1 MNITLIAGARPNFMK
16 IAPLIKAIEQF
27 NEQKGESQECTVYGV
42 GCKKGES
49 QEWKVESQEISYR
62 LVHTGQ
68 HYDKNMSD
76 TFFEE
81 LGIPAPDTN
90 LGCGGGTQAEQT
102 AAIMVAFEK
111 ELIAHPADIVLVVGD
126 VTSTMACSIVAKKLN
141 TRVCHVEAGIR
152 SWDLSMPEEIN
163 RMVTD
168 SLADYMF
175 TTSEVANRN
184 LMRQGATMMSE
195 ESGECTVY
203 GVGCTDV
210 ESGEMAEDKYAY
222 ERVPQRVWYVGNV
235 MIDTLLA
242 NRARFRQPE
251 VWNTL
256 ALQEKQ
262 YIVMTM
268 HRPANVDEEN
278 HLRAMMEQIVDNA
291 HGLPIVFPIHPRTA
305 KLFYNLW
312 GDEEALAKRFP
323 NLHIVEPLGYLE
335 FNYLV
340 ERAKAVV
347 TDSGGITEETTVMGV
362 PCITLRDNTE
372 RPETCTVGTNE
383 LIGTNPAAIKP
394 ALDKLFAGEW
404 KKGGVPA
411 LWDGHTAERI
421 IAILAGVDVRC

>member
-1 MNITLIAGARPNFMK
+1 MHITLIAGARPNFMK
-16 IAPLIKAIEQF
+16 IAPLIKAIKEH
-27 NEQKGESQECTVYGV
+27 NELADERISGLGEKIT
-42 GCKKGES
+42 
-49 QEWKVESQEISYR
+49 YR

-81 LGIPAPDTN
+81 LGIPAPDVN

-111 ELIAHPADIVLVVGD
+111 ELMAHPADIVLVVGD

-141 TRVCHVEAGIR
+141 TKVCHVEAGIR
-152 SWDLSMPEEIN
+152 SWDLTMPEEIN

-175 TTSEVANRN
+175 TTSEVANQN
-184 LMRQGATMMSE
+184 LVRQGATLMSE
-195 ESGECTVY
+195 RMNELTN
-203 GVGCTDV
+203 
-210 ESGEMAEDKYAY
+210 
-222 ERVPQRVWYVGNV
+222 ERSQQCVWFVGNV

-242 NRARFRQPE
+242 NRVRFSKPQIWDE
-251 VWNTL
+251 L
-256 ALQEKQ
+256 GLKEKQ

-268 HRPANVDEEN
+268 HRPGNVDEES
-278 HLRAMMEQIVDNA
+278 HLKAMMEQIITNVR
-291 HGLPIVFPIHPRTA
+291 GLPIIFPIHPRTA
-305 KLFYNLW
+305 LRLRELLNERSQTSSMSAIESLNDANKW
-312 GDEEALAKRFP
+312 A
-323 NLHIVEPLGYLE
+323 NLHIVEPMGYLE

-340 ERAKAVV
+340 ERAKAVI

-383 LIGTNPAAIKP
+383 LIGTDPKAIKP
-394 ALDKLFAGEW
+394 AMDKLFAGEW
-404 KKGGVPA
+404 KKGAIPE
-411 LWDGHTAERI
+411 LWDGHTAARI
-421 IAILAGVDVRC
+421 IEILARL

>member
-1 MNITLIAGARPNFMK
+1 MKITLIAGARPNFMK
-16 IAPLIKAIEQF
+16 IAAIIKAIKSH
-27 NEQKGESQECTVYGV
+27 NEGKPTSSSSLKGRE
-42 GCKKGES
+42 
-49 QEWKVESQEISYR
+49 EIQYR

-81 LGIPAPDTN
+81 LGIPAPDVN

-111 ELIAHPADIVLVVGD
+111 DLLAHPTDVVLVVGD

-141 TRVCHVEAGIR
+141 TKVCHVEAGIR
-152 SWDLSMPEEIN
+152 SWDLTMPEEIN

-168 SLADYMF
+168 CLADYMF

-184 LMRQGATMMSE
+184 LVRQGAELVDGLALSVE
-195 ESGECTVY
+195 RSAKVDSGK
-203 GVGCTDV
+203 
-210 ESGEMAEDKYAY
+210 SLPEDKYAY
-222 ERVPQRVWYVGNV
+222 ERVPQKVWHVGNV

-242 NRARFRQPE
+242 NRARFRKPE
-251 VWNTL
+251 VWDRL
-256 ALQEKQ
+256 GLKEKQ

-278 HLRAMMEQIVDNA
+278 HLRAMMEQIIDNV
-291 HGLPIVFPIHPRTA
+291 HGLPVIFPIHPRTA
-305 KLFYNLW
+305 KILKELMSEGMNELTI
-312 GDEEALAKRFP
+312 EERFP

-383 LIGTNPAAIKP
+383 LIGTKPEAIKP

-404 KKGGVPA
+404 KKGAIPE
-411 LWDGHTAERI
+411 LWDGHAAERI
-421 IAILAGVDVRC
+421 IAILAEL